1 MLLGMAR
8 IRVEVQ
14 TDPER
19 MRPSDNPLVLGDP
32 SRIQNETGWRA
43 EIPIERTL
51 SDLLDWWRTQIVAGR
66 ESPADK

>member
-51 SDLLDWWRTQIVAGR
+51 SDLLDWWRAQIVAGR
-66 ESPADK
+66 GSPADK